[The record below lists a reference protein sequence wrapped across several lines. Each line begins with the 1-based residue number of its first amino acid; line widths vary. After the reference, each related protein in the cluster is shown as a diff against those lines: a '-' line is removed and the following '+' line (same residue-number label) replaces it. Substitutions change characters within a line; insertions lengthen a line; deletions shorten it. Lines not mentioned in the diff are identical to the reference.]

1 MSTDIIDTLAGLAPG
16 GSVATLRHQREQAR
30 VHSQASYD
38 ALFVTPD
45 QTGVSA
51 TERLAVATFVTTLHG
66 ESPAAAHYRSRLAA
80 AASAAVADQVVALA
94 TTSALVGPYGRFPAT
109 AELRS
114 EDAPGPILQ
123 LDQAATDVW
132 GRRLTAAFEHAHLL
146 VFRPRESSP
155 EALTRLLAAGWTT
168 PEVVTLSQLIAYL
181 TFQLRVIHGL
191 RVLEDNHA

>member
-1 MSTDIIDTLAGLAPG
+1 MRTDIIDTLAGLAPG
-16 GSVATLRHQREQAR
+16 GSVEALRHQREQAR

-51 TERLAVATFVTTLHG
+51 TERLAVATFVATLHG

-80 AASAAVADQVVALA
+80 VTSAAVAEQVATLA
-94 TTSALVGPYGRFPAT
+94 SASALVGPYGRFPAT
-109 AELRS
+109 ADLRD
-114 EDAPGPILQ
+114 EDAPGPILE
-123 LDQAATDVW
+123 LDQAATEIW

-191 RVLEDNHA
+191 RVLEDIRS

>member
-1 MSTDIIDTLAGLAPG
+1 
-16 GSVATLRHQREQAR
+16 
-30 VHSQASYD
+30 
-38 ALFVTPD
+38 
-45 QTGVSA
+45 
-51 TERLAVATFVTTLHG
+51 
-66 ESPAAAHYRSRLAA
+66 LAA